1 MSTLVAPLQSA
12 PAEAI
17 ASGGTPAATS
27 VWIVVPAY
35 NESRRLAITIRNL
48 RAAYENIVVV
58 DDGSR
63 DDTAQTAFDEGAW
76 IVRHPLNC
84 GQGAALQT
92 GIDFALLQGAQT
104 IVTFDADGQHCVE
117 EISSLIEPLQSGPFD
132 VVLGSRFLGSG
143 LLGSAIGMPWTRW
156 LVLKAGVLF
165 TRMFSQ
171 IRVTDTHNGFRALS
185 RAAAEKIRI
194 HENRMAHASEILH
207 QIRLLNLRYCERPVT
222 IRYSAETLTK
232 GQSSWNAV
240 SILSQFILGRFV
252 R

>member
-1 MSTLVAPLQSA
+1 MLPGTSA
-12 PAEAI
+12 
-17 ASGGTPAATS
+17 

-35 NESRRLAITIRNL
+35 NESRRLAITL
-48 RAAYENIVVV
+48 RSLQAYCQNVVVV

-63 DDTAQTAFDEGAW
+63 DDTAETALDAGAW
-76 IVRHPLNC
+76 VVRHPLNC

-92 GIDFALLQGAQT
+92 GIDFALLQGAEQ
-104 IVTFDADGQHCVE
+104 IVTFDADGQHCAA
-117 EISSLIEPLQSGPFD
+117 EIASLIEPLQTGQAD

-143 LLGSAIGMPWTRW
+143 WRGTAINMPRLRW

-165 TRMFSQ
+165 TRVFSR
-171 IRVTDTHNGFRALS
+171 IHVTDTHNGFRALS
-185 RAAAEKIRI
+185 RTAVQKIRI
-194 HENRMAHASEILH
+194 QENRMAHASEILH

-240 SILSQFILGRFV
+240 AILSQFILGRFV

>member
-1 MSTLVAPLQSA
+1 MTTLLAAPQPTQAASPPSGDASA
-12 PAEAI
+12 TT
-17 ASGGTPAATS
+17 G

-35 NESRRLAITIRNL
+35 NESRRLAVTLRNL
-48 RAAYENIVVV
+48 RAAYPNIVVV

-63 DDTAQTAFDEGAW
+63 DDTAQAAFDEGVW

-92 GIDFALLQGAQT
+92 GIDFALRQGAQY
-104 IVTFDADGQHCVE
+104 IVTFDGDGQHCVD
-117 EISSLIEPLQSGPFD
+117 EIASLIEPLRTGRFD
-132 VVLGSRFLGSG
+132 VVLGSRFLGR
-143 LLGSAIGMPWTRW
+143 AINMPRMRW

-165 TRMFSQ
+165 TRVFSQ

-194 HENRMAHASEILH
+194 YENRMAHASEILH

-240 SILSQFILGRFV
+240 AILSQFILGRFV

>member
-1 MSTLVAPLQSA
+1 MSTLLTSPLPIPATTSA
-12 PAEAI
+12 
-17 ASGGTPAATS
+17 AACDS
-27 VWIVVPAY
+27 AQAGVWIVVPAY
-35 NESRRLAITIRNL
+35 NESRRLTITIRNL
-48 RAAYENIVVV
+48 QAAYPNIVVV

-63 DDTAQTAFDEGAW
+63 DDTAQTALDEGAW

-92 GIDFALLQGAQT
+92 GIDFALRQGAEF
-104 IVTFDADGQHCVE
+104 IVTFDADGQHCVD
-117 EISSLIEPLQSGPFD
+117 EIGSLIGPLRTGQFD
-132 VVLGSRFLGSG
+132 VVLGSRFLSSDLMGTT
-143 LLGSAIGMPWTRW
+143 INMPRTRW

-165 TRMFSQ
+165 TRVFSR

-185 RAAAEKIRI
+185 RSAAERIRI

-232 GQSSWNAV
+232 GQSSASAV